1 MTSRLRLSR
10 KARADLD
17 EIWVYVARQQ
27 SLEAADHLIDSI
39 MERFSLLVSTPGMGR
54 RREEMGSGV
63 RSFPVGN
70 YVIYYRRTKGGL
82 RISRVLHGARDAG
95 RFFG

>member
-1 MTSRLRLSR
+1 MSPIRLSR

-17 EIWVYVARQQ
+17 EIWLYVAQQQ
-27 SLEAADHLIDSI
+27 SLEAADGLIDSI
-39 MERFSLLVSTPGMGR
+39 AERFSLLASTPGMGR
-54 RREEMGSGV
+54 RRDEIASGM

-70 YVIYYRRTKGGL
+70 YVIYYRRTRGGL